1 MSHSHTPRGGRRRS
15 APDVGS
21 GSAKRFPRKQ
31 TRPGATTITSRMAG
45 PSGPA
50 VQRAATAG
58 AGAQA
63 PDQVRETAARGVSGS
78 GGALPHY
85 ERIQAAFGT
94 HDISGVR
101 AHVGG
106 AAGEASAAIGAE
118 AYATGNRVAFRSQ
131 PDLHTAAHEAAHVVQ
146 QRAGVSLSGGVGQA
160 GDSYERHADQVADAV
175 VRGESAESLLG
186 AGRGGAAAGQAVQ
199 RFGSR
204 EHKHLG
210 DEGTRTDQGQ
220 ARTVE
225 IASGYF
231 VSFGDLTAMAGDYFG
246 SVDEIKRIAG
256 NDGRGAGT
264 REEIEYVRTVHVMG
278 QKNAESS
285 FSQTARDAVMAR
297 YYALAGNNS
306 SHFTEPNG
314 RPERTSLN
322 NAGNY
327 RDNHEQAIRQAAA
340 AGAEGRS
347 IDHALLCE
355 GFASHYLTD
364 AYAAGHVRTE
374 RISISDWWNP
384 KVPMFWTNLKLFIAE
399 QMAYYINDHATIGNV
414 VSVQLLWEKIR
425 ASIESKGLPTLTFGD
440 LVSGAVH
447 DYDNHFGVGTQHG
460 TLVGDERLRDGD
472 GDPIREEDAQGNL
485 ARPAAAAHTENLAIN
500 AVRISAAEVERAYQM
515 GASQSPDQIVT
526 AMRVGNGGEY
536 AAEAL
541 WPEALPDNQQLRARP
556 PWQQG
561 DASALLADP
570 TMQEALTLFAKEK
583 AESLNEALD
592 FEDQTGVSAD
602 VQRAAFQRRVTGPLK
617 ARPLS
622 LLQEVIDYT
631 PNTGGG
637 LAGSD
642 SDDNAMEYVGMA
654 RDQGAMNTLTTS
666 QRTKLIADLVAGVCG
681 DDEEQTII
689 ELLRTSSVSDMESIV
704 TTLGRGRAADGI
716 EFLDTGVD
724 GAEWRTLKSVMR
736 RSSTLRSHL

>member
-118 AYATGNRVAFRSQ
+118 AYATGDRVAFRSP

-210 DEGTRTDQGQ
+210 DEGTRTAQGQ

-246 SVDEIKRIAG
+246 SVDEIKRIAV

-460 TLVGDERLRDGD
+460 TLVGDEQLRDHEGHVILKQQ
-472 GDPIREEDAQGNL
+472 GPGAPTRDPQAT
-485 ARPAAAAHTENLAIN
+485 ATENLAIA
-500 AVRISAAEVERAYQM
+500 AVQVSAAEVEQAYQL
-515 GASQSPDQIVT
+515 GTSQTPEQIIAT
-526 AMRVGNGGEY
+526 LRVQDGDTY

-541 WPEALPDNQQLRARP
+541 WPQALPDSQQQATRP
-556 PWQQG
+556 AWQQP
-561 DASALLADP
+561 DAQTLLAEP
-570 TMQEALTLFAKEK
+570 SMQRALTLFAQEK
-583 AESLNEALD
+583 ASSLDEALV
-592 FEDQTGVSAD
+592 FEDQTGVSAA
-602 VQRAAFQRRVTGPLK
+602 VQRDAFKKRVTGPLS

-622 LLQEVIDYT
+622 LLQEVINYT

-637 LAGSD
+637 FAGSD
-642 SDDNAMEYVGMA
+642 SDDNAMEYAEMVSA
-654 RDQGAMNTLTTS
+654 EHAMYTLTTP
-666 QRTKLIADLVAGVCG
+666 QRTKLIADLVAGSCG

-689 ELLRTSSVSDMESIV
+689 KLLRTCSVSDMESIV

-716 EFLDTGVD
+716 EFLDSGVD
-724 GAEWRTLKSVMR
+724 GGEWRSLKRVLG
-736 RSSTLRSHL
+736 RSSILRPLL